1 MGSVGITL
9 SNSTWLQFISI
20 VTGHTVSLLI
30 CSTSI
35 DFVTIHTKMLRKIAI
50 AGLCVAS
57 ATAFKLD
64 EQQLQKRDG
73 AHAHDHAEPASSY
86 GAPAPSYSEPA
97 ASYGAPETGYGA
109 PSDSYGVSYGGYEEE
124 TLPDLTPI
132 IVGILVLTGLSLLF
146 PTFVSLTSVRRKRDA
161 DDVNPM
167 TDVVERVNDIYS
179 AVVQS
184 EECMERIA
192 CEIGGLAADVGLT
205 QSPAVKLAGGFVP
218 SKYKAYYKQFA
229 SGKDCQKIKCGTFA

>member
-30 CSTSI
+30 CSTSV
-35 DFVTIHTKMLRKIAI
+35 DSVSIHINMLRKIAI
-50 AGLCVAS
+50 AGLCAAS
-57 ATAFKLD
+57 ATAFKLE
-64 EQQLQKRDG
+64 EQQLLKRDG
-73 AHAHDHAEPASSY
+73 AHSHDHEPSSGY
-86 GAPAPSYSEPA
+86 GAPSPSYSEPA
-97 ASYGAPETGYGA
+97 ASYGAPETGCGA

-124 TLPDLTPI
+124 SLPDLTPI

-161 DDVNPM
+161 DDV
-167 TDVVERVNDIYS
+167 VKRVNDIYT

-192 CEIGGLAADVGLT
+192 CEVGGLAAD
-205 QSPAVKLAGGFVP
+205 
-218 SKYKAYYKQFA
+218 
-229 SGKDCQKIKCGTFA
+229 